1 MSEGKRGKSLVAPQA
16 SKKRNTTSLLT
27 WVRDAMKECS
37 GLNIELDIADDAMST
52 WNVIFTSDMF
62 ASTTSSGAASTE
74 FEVLGDNGWIPLR
87 NELGEVFIK
96 LLDASS
102 VLGDGTT
109 CYQVGDAWYEAR
121 VQNGNLVQKNLQTDV
136 ERQIRKVDTA
146 DKLKMDILTW
156 FQKYGKDR
164 KPGVHLQLRFPPNF
178 PSSPPFVRVVCPRF
192 HFQTGRVTVG
202 GSMCS
207 ETLTMSGWDPKIT
220 PIAFLLV
227 LKEHIVEGE
236 GRIDMS
242 SRYDY
247 TEKEAEEAF
256 KRSAQTHGWKI

>member
-1 MSEGKRGKSLVAPQA
+1 MSEGKRAAPRA

-27 WVRDAMKECS
+27 WVRDAMKECR
-37 GLNIELDIADDAMST
+37 GLNMELDIADDAMST

-74 FEVLGDNGWIPLR
+74 FEVLGDNGWIALR
-87 NELGEVFIK
+87 SDLKQVFLN
-96 LLDASS
+96 LLAGSS
-102 VLGDGTT
+102 VVGGGDGTT

-136 ERQIRKVDTA
+136 ERQIRKVDNA
-146 DKLKMDILTW
+146 DRLKTDILAW
-156 FQKYGKDR
+156 FQKYGRDR

-192 HFQTGRVTVG
+192 HFHTGRVTVG

-207 ETLTMSGWDPKIT
+207 ETLTMSGWEPRIT
-220 PIAFLLV
+220 PTAFLLV

-242 SRYDY
+242 CPYDY

-256 KRSAQTHGWKI
+256 KRSAETHGWKI